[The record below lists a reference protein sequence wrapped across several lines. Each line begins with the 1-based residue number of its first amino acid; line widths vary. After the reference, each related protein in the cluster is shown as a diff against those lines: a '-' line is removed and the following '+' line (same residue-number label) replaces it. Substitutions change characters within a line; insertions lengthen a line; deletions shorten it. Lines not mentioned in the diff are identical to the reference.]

1 MEEWVKVVK
10 RHKLPV
16 MPGDAMHSAVIIVNI
31 VLHIQKLLRE

>member
-1 MEEWVKVVK
+1 MKVVK

-16 MPGDAMHSAVIIVNI
+16 MPGDAMHTAVIIVNNI